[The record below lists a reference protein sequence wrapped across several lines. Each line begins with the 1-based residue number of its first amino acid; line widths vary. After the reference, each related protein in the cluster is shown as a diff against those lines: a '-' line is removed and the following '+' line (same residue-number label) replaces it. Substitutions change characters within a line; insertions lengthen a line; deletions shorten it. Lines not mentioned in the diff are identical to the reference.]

1 MKLLRKNPAMVA
13 TLISGLLILLGWVL
27 KYTSQET
34 LTTFIFL
41 SSFIIGGFKQAKEGF
56 IDTIQT
62 KKLNV
67 DILMVLAAI
76 GASIIGYWMEGAL
89 LIFIFS
95 LSGSL
100 EEYAT
105 NKSTEAIASLMNM
118 QSETALKI
126 QMDGVTKEVPI
137 ESLSI
142 SDLVFVPK
150 GASIPIDGTIEK
162 GNGLIDEAAISGEPL
177 PVEKT
182 IGEDVFGGTINLG
195 EGITLKVS
203 KDVKDTLFAKIIR
216 LVEEA
221 QNTPSKTA
229 SMIKKIESTYVKIVL
244 TLVPVMI
251 AVFYFGLHWGWNE
264 SFYRGMVLLVVAS
277 PCALVA
283 SATPATLAAIS
294 NGAKHGVLFK
304 GVLIWRTLVKLKP
317 LLLIRLEL

>member
-1 MKLLRKNPAMVA
+1 MKLLKKNPAMVA
-13 TLISGLLILLGWVL
+13 TLISGILILLGWML
-27 KYTSQET
+27 KFTSQET
-34 LTTFIFL
+34 LTTLIFL

-62 KKLNV
+62 KQLNV
-67 DILMVLAAI
+67 DILMVLAAV

-118 QSETALKI
+118 QPETALKI

-162 GNGLIDEAAISGEPL
+162 GNAIIDEAAISGEPL

-182 IGEDVFGGTINLG
+182 IGEDIFGGTINLG

-229 SMIKKIESTYVKIVL
+229 SMIKKLENFSQIKAIAFDKTGTL
-244 TLVPVMI
+244 TKGKPV
-251 AVFYFGLHWGWNE
+251 VTDFYFSEKCNREELINVIVAVEKTSTHPLAKAIVTSFEQEITTKTELHAVQDHTGHGL
-264 SFYRGMVLLVVAS
+264 A
-277 PCALVA
+277 C
-283 SATPATLAAIS
+283 
-294 NGAKHGVLFK
+294 
-304 GVLIWRTLVKLKP
+304 
-317 LLLIRLEL
+317 